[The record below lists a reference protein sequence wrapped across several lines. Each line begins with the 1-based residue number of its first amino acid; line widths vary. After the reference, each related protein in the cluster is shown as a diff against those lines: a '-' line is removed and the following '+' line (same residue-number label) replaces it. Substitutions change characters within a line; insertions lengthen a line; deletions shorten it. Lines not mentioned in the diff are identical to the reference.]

1 MPTPMPAAPSPPDGL
16 HPRNPHCARYD
27 FARLVAAL
35 PALAAHVRPH
45 PVEGDTIDIADPAAV
60 LALNRALLLAHHDL
74 VRWDLPPGALCPPV
88 PGRADYLCHVAD
100 LLPPGAPAGDVAVL
114 EIGTG
119 AGCIYPLLGARLL
132 GWSFVAT
139 DIAPESLRWAADL
152 LAANAL
158 VDRIELRL
166 QPEPLAVFENVVR
179 SGERFALSICNP
191 PFHASAAEAEA
202 GTRRKLRNLG
212 AVAGR
217 RDARGRPVLN
227 FGGRAHELW
236 CPGGELGFVG
246 RMIDQSALRPSLCG
260 WFTCLIAK
268 SAHLPVLAE
277 ALRRVSAAEV
287 RVLPMRHGEKY
298 SRILAWRFAG

>member
-1 MPTPMPAAPSPPDGL
+1 MPAPPDGL
-16 HPRNPHCARYD
+16 HPRNPHRGRYD
-27 FARLVAAL
+27 FSRLVVAL
-35 PALAAHVRPH
+35 PELAVHVRPH
-45 PVEGDTIDIADPAAV
+45 PFEGDTIDFADPVAV

-100 LLPPGAPAGDVAVL
+100 LLPAEAPAGATSVL

-132 GWSFVAT
+132 GWRFVAT
-139 DIAPESLRWAADL
+139 DIAAESLRWAADL

-158 VDRIELRL
+158 TARVELRF
-166 QPEPLAVFENVVR
+166 QPNAAAIFENVVR
-179 SGERFALSICNP
+179 PGERFALSICNP

-202 GTRRKLRNLG
+202 GTLRKLRNLG
-212 AVAGR
+212 AVAGH
-217 RDARGRPVLN
+217 RDPRGRPVRN
-227 FGGRAHELW
+227 FGGQAHELW

-246 RMIDQSALRPSLCG
+246 RMIAESARRPGLCG

-268 SAHLPVLAE
+268 SAHLPILEE

-287 RVLPMRHGEKY
+287 RWLPMRHGEKY
-298 SRILAWRFAG
+298 SRILAWRFAE

>member
-1 MPTPMPAAPSPPDGL
+1 MPAAVPRPPDGL
-16 HPRNPHCARYD
+16 HPLNPHRGRYD
-27 FARLVAAL
+27 FPRLVAAL

-45 PVEGDTIDIADPAAV
+45 PIEGDTIDFADPASV
-60 LALNRALLLAHHDL
+60 LALNRALLLAHHGL
-74 VRWDLPPGALCPPV
+74 ARWDLPPGALCPPV

-100 LLPPGAPAGDVAVL
+100 LLPPGAVSADVPVL

-119 AGCIYPLLGARLL
+119 AGCIYPLLGARML
-132 GWSFVAT
+132 GWSFVAS
-139 DIAPESLRWAADL
+139 DISPESLRWASDL

-158 VDRIELRL
+158 VGRIELRL

-191 PFHASAAEAEA
+191 PFHASAAEAGA
-202 GTRRKLRNLG
+202 GTLRKLRNLG

-236 CPGGELGFVG
+236 CPGGELGFAG
-246 RMIDQSALRPSLCG
+246 RMIAESARRPGLCG
-260 WFTCLIAK
+260 WFTCLVAK
-268 SAHLPVLAE
+268 SAHLPLLDA

-287 RVLPMRHGEKY
+287 RVLPMRHGEKH
-298 SRILAWRFAG
+298 SRILAWRFAS